1 MLALAFGVLSLAA
14 ALGATAFIA
23 HQRGRGF
30 GGISLPAIGA
40 THGLIAASG
49 VIILLLAWRRGDII
63 GKGAVDALL
72 LLGAGLLG
80 GLTIALL
87 AWKRSAVPGGLV
99 LVHALVAGLGY
110 LILAGVTL
118 G

>member
-30 GGISLPAIGA
+30 GGVSLPAIGA
-40 THGLIAASG
+40 THGMIATAG
-49 VIILLLAWRRGDII
+49 VIILLLAWREGEIF
-63 GKGAVDALL
+63 GKGGVDALL
-72 LLGAGLLG
+72 MLGAGLLG
-80 GLTIALL
+80 GLTIAFL
-87 AWKRSAVPGGLV
+87 AWKRGAVPGGLV